1 MIEKYKEL
9 NDDAKRNLLMEL
21 ENITNDGKV
30 LERCKREIDI
40 MYNKGNLFIIE
51 YLSIFKKD
59 NPSVNY
65 CFNGLENNLLLLYML
80 GLSNVNP
87 VKHNLSYEPYEI
99 SSSSTL
105 NLSIINLPPQDF
117 INTVHVCNC
126 GNFRFFKGS
135 FKKSEDEKMNEKVD
149 NHYLIIPSHSSPY
162 NMTFKYDE
170 SNRSEIDILSTVE
183 DYREF
188 EDEYLTIRLDD
199 KKFIFEKDV
208 DIKNALHTEFEEE
221 VSKQLKP
228 KTVDDY
234 VKVIS
239 LAHGTRVWKENQD
252 ELFKEG
258 KIDIHSVISNR
269 EDVYEYLIQHSIK
282 HDIAIDIVKQMS
294 KARTSSSNELWQKYV
309 DIMKEH
315 NCDEMFI
322 GIISKVLYIFGRG
335 QAVSECLYELDET
348 NYYTG

>member
-1 MIEKYKEL
+1 MLGKYEEL
-9 NDDAKRNLLMEL
+9 NDDARDYFLVLLA
-21 ENITNDGKV
+21 NKV
-30 LERCKREIDI
+30 KDEEVLKRCKKEADLL
-40 MYNKGNLFIIE
+40 YDKGLLFILE
-51 YLSIFKKD
+51 FLHKYMKTEE
-59 NPSVNY
+59 SVR
-65 CFNGLENNLLLLYML
+65 FHFRGMANNLLLLYIFGMSKVDPL
-80 GLSNVNP
+80 
-87 VKHNLSYEPYEI
+87 KY
-99 SSSSTL
+99 
-105 NLSIINLPPQDF
+105 NLPCELFTDKTLCIDF
-117 INTVHVCNC
+117 INGCSIDFVNAMEKYARD
-126 GNFRFFKGS
+126 FRIVKGS
-135 FKKSEDEKMNEKVD
+135 FVPTDVDEINQLAD
-149 NHYLIIPSHSSPY
+149 NHYLLIPKYVQPT
-162 NMTFKYDE
+162 NMTFRLNE
-170 SNRSEIDILSTVE
+170 FSQFETIE
-183 DYREF
+183 DYHSF
-188 EDEYLTIRLDD
+188 TDEYLTIRLDD
-199 KKFIFEKDV
+199 KILIQEKKV
-208 DIKNALHTEFEEE
+208 NVKYAMHTEFEEE

-282 HDIAIDIVKQMS
+282 YDIAIDIVKQMS

-335 QAVSECLYELDET
+335 QAVSECLYALDET

>member
-1 MIEKYKEL
+1 MYEMYEDL
-9 NDDAKRNLLMEL
+9 NDDAKEYFLLLLDDKVKDSEL
-21 ENITNDGKV
+21 LK
-30 LERCKREIDI
+30 RCKIEVNILYD
-40 MYNKGNLFIIE
+40 KGLLFIIE
-51 YLSIFKKD
+51 YLHRYKM
-59 NPSVNY
+59 
-65 CFNGLENNLLLLYML
+65 NNKEVEYYFRGTINNILLLYVL
-80 GLSNVNP
+80 DLNKVNP
-87 VKHNLSYEPYEI
+87 IKYNLPYELF
-99 SSSSTL
+99 TD
-105 NLSIINLPPQDF
+105 NTLSIDF
-117 INTVHVCNC
+117 TNDTYLCFVDYLEESETP
-126 GNFRFFKGS
+126 FRIIKGS
-135 FKKSEDEKMNEKVD
+135 FERENIEEINKLED
-149 NHYLIIPSHSSPY
+149 NHYLIIPKYYQPKDL
-162 NMTFKYDE
+162 TFRLNE
-170 SNRSEIDILSTVE
+170 LCHFETVE
-183 DYREF
+183 DYRLLK
-188 EDEYLTIRLDD
+188 DKYLTIRLDD

-335 QAVSECLYELDET
+335 QAVSECLYALDET